1 MTGDDVTSAAFLKWT
16 LWLDGALFGLALLLA
31 FVLSG
36 SFGSVAGVLVG
47 GALGTA
53 NLAGLGWLG
62 RRLVGP
68 LGPRWPY
75 GLALGLK
82 FVVLV
87 AIVYLAVR
95 YVPMDI
101 VWFVVG
107 LSVSGLAILGGA
119 LHLSLRRLDLTL
131 E

>member
-1 MTGDDVTSAAFLKWT
+1 MTAASFLKWT

-31 FVLSG
+31 FALSG
-36 SFGSVAGVLVG
+36 SPGSIAGVAVG
-47 GALGTA
+47 GVLGTA
-53 NLAGLGWLG
+53 NLAGLGFLA
-62 RRLVGP
+62 RRLIGHA
-68 LGPRWPY
+68 GPRWPY

-82 FVVLV
+82 FVILV
-87 AIVYLAVR
+87 ALVYLAVR
-95 YVPMDI
+95 YVPMD
-101 VWFVVG
+101 VAWFVAG

>member
-1 MTGDDVTSAAFLKWT
+1 MTAASFLKWT

-31 FVLSG
+31 FALSG
-36 SFGSVAGVLVG
+36 SPGSVAGVAAG
-47 GALGTA
+47 GLLGTA
-53 NLAGLGWLG
+53 NLAGLGFLA
-62 RRLVGP
+62 RRLIAHT
-68 LGPRWPY
+68 GPRWPY

-82 FVVLV
+82 FVLLVLL
-87 AIVYLAVR
+87 VYLAVR
-95 YVPMDI
+95 YVPMD
-101 VWFVVG
+101 VAWFVAG

>member
-1 MTGDDVTSAAFLKWT
+1 MTSTAFLRWT
-16 LWLDGALFGLALLLA
+16 LGLNGALFGLAVVLA
-31 FVLSG
+31 LVVSG
-36 SFGSVAGVLVG
+36 SPESLAGVLVG
-47 GALGTA
+47 GVLGTA
-53 NLAGLGWLG
+53 NLAGIGVLG

-68 LGPRWPY
+68 SGPRWPY

-82 FVVLV
+82 FLLLVVL
-87 AIVYLAVR
+87 VYLAVR
-95 YVPMDI
+95 HVPMDI